1 MGLKKEKEK
10 KEKDNEAT
18 AENVNEKSTSPEGAE
33 ETGFENNIPEDAI
46 AMVMLPAEDVER
58 LKEEA
63 GKNLE
68 NWQRERADFVNYKKR
83 VEREQ
88 EQLKARL
95 GGDIIKKFLP
105 VIDDF
110 ERALKARP
118 SGDQDSS
125 WSEGIDLIYRK
136 LQNIIEQEGV
146 TRIPA
151 DTFDPTRHEAI
162 THEANPDHKSGEII
176 EIVQQGYMLGDR
188 VLRPALVRVA
198 Q

>member
-10 KEKDNEAT
+10 KANDDEVKNENAASANA
-18 AENVNEKSTSPEGAE
+18 AENAAMKNDAVAE
-33 ETGFENNIPEDAI
+33 EEAI

-83 VEREQ
+83 IEREQ
-88 EQLKARL
+88 EQFKARL
-95 GGDIIKKFLP
+95 TGDIIKKFLP

-110 ERALKARP
+110 ERAMKVLPTGGQEA
-118 SGDQDSS
+118 S

-136 LQNIIEQEGV
+136 LQLVVEQEGV

-151 DTFDPTRHEAI
+151 DEFDPTRHEAI
-162 THEANPDHKSGEII
+162 THEPSPDHKSGEII

-188 VLRPALVRVA
+188 VIRPALVRVA